1 MYIILYI
8 HNAVH
13 TYCMYTYDESTLS
26 AIELRL
32 GHLNLVLELRL
43 APGRMMYSY
52 STLYCT
58 NTCFASGGF
67 PLWLSD
73 FGLWNFNTSVQYSGV
88 IQCNPIPCL
97 RMTASTP
104 TLRSIWSNISDV
116 RLCSSRAVAVPLCL
130 WVCQSVLLHFTLL
143 PWMCEFCL
151 YSMSGVL
158 TSITWHVQ
166 YI

>member
-58 NTCFASGGF
+58 NTCFASGSFVTVG
-67 PLWLSD
+67 LWLVK
-73 FGLWNFNTSVQYSGV
+73 F
-88 IQCNPIPCL
+88 
-97 RMTASTP
+97 
-104 TLRSIWSNISDV
+104 
-116 RLCSSRAVAVPLCL
+116 
-130 WVCQSVLLHFTLL
+130 
-143 PWMCEFCL
+143 
-151 YSMSGVL
+151 
-158 TSITWHVQ
+158 
-166 YI
+166 